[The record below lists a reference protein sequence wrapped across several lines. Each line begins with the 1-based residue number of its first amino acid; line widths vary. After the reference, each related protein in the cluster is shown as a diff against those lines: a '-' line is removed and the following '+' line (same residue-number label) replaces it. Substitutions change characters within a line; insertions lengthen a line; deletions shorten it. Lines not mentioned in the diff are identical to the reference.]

1 MEVVIKIL
9 QLLLSLSIL
18 IVLHE
23 GGHFLFSRLF
33 HVRVEKFYLFF
44 NPWFS
49 LFKIKKGDT
58 EYGIGWLPL
67 GGYVK
72 IAGMIDESMDKE
84 AMKKPAKPYEFR
96 SKPAW
101 QRLLIML
108 GGVLVNLILGFLI
121 YSAVLFTWGEKYLP
135 NENIKDG
142 IWVTDSLLMDMG
154 LQNGDK
160 ILSIDD
166 KEIERYSD
174 ITLSMLNGGHV
185 TIERDGERQT
195 IDLPRDFAGQL
206 VENKSQ
212 LVVYPRIPFY
222 IQKVPD
228 SSVNANAGLKPKDHV
243 TAIAGEPVKYYDQ
256 ASTILNKHR
265 GDTIPLTIERES
277 GIKDIEVFV
286 NQAGHIQ
293 VEVAILH
300 PSDLERL
307 GTYDYQTEKYG
318 FFESIPAGFH
328 KAWSTLSSYVEQ
340 FKLILQPK
348 TGAYKG
354 LGGFGTIMNLFPTA
368 WDWQSFW
375 ELTAF
380 LSLILAFMNILPI
393 PALDGG
399 HVMFLLYEIIAGRK
413 PNEKFMEYAQMIGMV
428 LLLGLLLYANGM
440 DVLRGCG

>member
-1 MEVVIKIL
+1 MEIVIKIL

-18 IVLHE
+18 IILHE
-23 GGHFLFSRLF
+23 GGHFLFARLF
-33 HVRVEKFYLFF
+33 KTRVEKFYLFF

-72 IAGMIDESMDKE
+72 ISGMIDESMDKE
-84 AMKKPAKPYEFR
+84 AMKQPPKAYEFR
-96 SKPAW
+96 AKPAW

-142 IWVTDSLLMDMG
+142 IWVTDSLLVDMG
-154 LQNGDK
+154 LQSGDK
-160 ILSIDD
+160 VISIDNEPVE
-166 KEIERYSD
+166 KYSD
-174 ITLSMLNGGHV
+174 IMANMLNGGSMV
-185 TIERDGERQT
+185 IERNNERKT
-195 IDLPRDFAGQL
+195 INLPENFAGQL
-206 VENKSQ
+206 VENKSR
-212 LVVYPRIPFY
+212 LVVYPRVPFY
-222 IQKVPD
+222 IKSIPD
-228 SSVNANAGLKPKDHV
+228 SSVNSNSGLQAKDKV
-243 TAIAGEPVKYYDQ
+243 ISIAGEEIQYYDQ
-256 ASTILNKHR
+256 AIPLLKNHN
-265 GDTIPLTIERES
+265 GDTINMQVERES
-277 GIKDIEVFV
+277 GINDLNVYVTDNGK
-286 NQAGHIQ
+286 IQ
-293 VEVAILH
+293 VEVAILR
-300 PSDLERL
+300 PSDLNKL
-307 GTYDYQTEKYG
+307 GIYEYKTETYG
-318 FFESIPAGFH
+318 LFESIPAGFN
-328 KAWSTLSSYVEQ
+328 KAWSTLASYIEQ

-354 LGGFGTIMNLFPTA
+354 LGGFGTIMSLFSA
-368 WDWQSFW
+368 SWDWQSFW

-413 PNEKFMEYAQMIGMV
+413 PNEKFMEYAQMIGMI

-440 DVLRGCG
+440 DILRGCS

>member
-1 MEVVIKIL
+1 MDIVIKVL

-18 IVLHE
+18 IILHE
-23 GGHFLFSRLF
+23 GGHFLFARLF
-33 HVRVEKFYLFF
+33 KTRVEKFYLFF

-49 LFKIKKGDT
+49 LFKIKRGET
-58 EYGIGWLPL
+58 EYGLGWLPL

-72 IAGMIDESMDKE
+72 ISGMIDESMDKE
-84 AMKKPAKPYEFR
+84 AMKQPPKPYEFR
-96 SKPAW
+96 AKPAW

-108 GGVLVNLILGFLI
+108 GGVLVNLLLGFLI

-142 IWVTDSLLMDMG
+142 IWVTDSLIVDMG
-154 LQNGDK
+154 VQSGDK
-160 ILSIDD
+160 IISIDN
-166 KEIERYSD
+166 EPVERYSD
-174 ITLSMLNGGHV
+174 IMANMLNGGSMV
-185 TIERDGERQT
+185 VERNGERKT
-195 IDLPRDFAGQL
+195 INLPENFAGQL
-206 VENKSQ
+206 VENKSR

-222 IQKVPD
+222 IKAVPD
-228 SSVNANAGLKPKDHV
+228 SSVNSSSGLQARDKV
-243 TAIAGEPVKYYDQ
+243 VSIAGEEVQYYDQ
-256 ASTILNKHR
+256 AIPLLQKHR
-265 GDTIPLTIERES
+265 GDSISMKIERES
-277 GIKDIEVFV
+277 DIRDLSIYV
-286 NQAGHIQ
+286 NEKGKIQ
-293 VEVAILH
+293 VEVAILR
-300 PSDLERL
+300 PTDLNKL
-307 GTYDYQTEKYG
+307 GVYEYKTESYG
-318 FFESIPAGFH
+318 LFESIPAGFT
-328 KAWSTLSSYVEQ
+328 KAWSTLSSYIEQ

-354 LGGFGTIMNLFPTA
+354 LGGFGTIMSLFPAT

-413 PNEKFMEYAQMIGMV
+413 PNEKFMEYAQMIGMI

-440 DVLRGCG
+440 DVLRGCS

>member
-243 TAIAGEPVKYYDQ
+243 TAIAGEPVNYYDQ